1 VQPSRQLEIRFVEQ
15 PERFGLG
22 DAVLRAWRVI
32 GDEPVAVLLPDKL
45 MLGGAELLAS
55 MLEHYDRQARS
66 MVAIGPVPLPEI
78 GAYGCV
84 ELSNPEP
91 HATTLVTR
99 CVEKPDPQVA
109 ALGVV
114 TCGRYLLGV
123 DILHALQVNGPEE
136 RDDDRFLTALDA
148 AARANGLLGVHVL
161 PRDGWVDVTDWYGWL
176 HAHRREFESGREA
189 DESGPPPIT
198 SDSAHSPSM
207 VA

>member
-1 VQPSRQLEIRFVEQ
+1 MQPSRQLEIRFVEQ

-66 MVAIGPVPLPEI
+66 MVAIGPVPLSEI

-91 HATTLVTR
+91 
-99 CVEKPDPQVA
+99 
-109 ALGVV
+109 
-114 TCGRYLLGV
+114 
-123 DILHALQVNGPEE
+123 
-136 RDDDRFLTALDA
+136 
-148 AARANGLLGVHVL
+148 
-161 PRDGWVDVTDWYGWL
+161 
-176 HAHRREFESGREA
+176 GREA